1 MKYIGEQFKEKREEI
16 GISIA
21 EVSNDLKVD
30 AVVIENL
37 EDGNDKVFKDILELK
52 DMVSLYAKYLDLDED
67 KLLDELNDYLFE
79 KTSKISID
87 DINNSF
93 VKMEAEE
100 KKISTPYTADLKNKK
115 SSNTLLI
122 IIILLVFILLVF
134 YFVLKK
140 NIIG

>member
-1 MKYIGEQFKEKREEI
+1 MKYIGEQFREKREEI

-93 VKMEAEE
+93 VKMQAEE

-115 SSNTLLI
+115 NNYTLLI
-122 IIILLVFILLVF
+122 IIVLLVFILLVF

-140 NIIG
+140 NIVG

>member
-1 MKYIGEQFKEKREEI
+1 MKYIGEQFREKREEI

-93 VKMEAEE
+93 VKMQTEE

-115 SSNTLLI
+115 NNYTLLI
-122 IIILLVFILLVF
+122 IIVLLVFILLVF

-140 NIIG
+140 NIVG